1 MAETAITSQ
10 LLEEEQIVEIRL
22 VFLSFLLVA

>member
-1 MAETAITSQ
+1 MAETVITSQ